1 MREPTAGPAVAERL
15 TVEVPPKTA
24 WAAVSDVRR
33 MGEWSPEC
41 RGAWLLG
48 SGVPLR
54 PGARF
59 LGRNRASWLPWV
71 TLCRVVAAVP
81 GEVFAFDVS
90 FFGVPLSRW
99 TYRFTAVPGGCEVTE
114 EWHDRRRGLPAGCS
128 RPPPRCSPASYGGAT
143 ATGSPPAPPSSPC
156 ATRSKRGDDPNAP
169 GAGATCPHHHGPAH
183 ERPRTGTSH
192 DGFQKGAR

>member
-15 TVEVPPKTA
+15 TVEVPPETA

-48 SGVPLR
+48 GGVPLR

-99 TYRFTAVPGGCEVTE
+99 TYRFTAVPVGCEVTE
-114 EWHDRRRGLPAGCS
+114 EWHDRRRGLPG
-128 RPPPRCSPASYGGAT
+128 RLLTAT
-143 ATGSPPAPPSSPC
+143 APLLTGVVRRRDRNRLTSR
-156 ATRSKRGDDPNAP
+156 ATLVALRTALE
-169 GAGATCPHHHGPAH
+169 AG
-183 ERPRTGTSH
+183 R
-192 DGFQKGAR
+192 